1 MSKVLNVAIAGLGTV
16 GAEVARQL
24 IENADHFT
32 HQSGRAVRIVAVS
45 ARDAEKAR
53 GFSMAGVDFCADAL
67 ALASREDVDVVLE
80 LIGGEAGVAYDL
92 VLGALKNG
100 RHVIT
105 ANKALLAHHGHA
117 LAQMAEEAGLTLAAE
132 ASVAGGIPVIKML
145 KESLAGNQITRI
157 TGILNGTCNYILSVM
172 QHEHREFADVL
183 AEAQKLGYAEADPS
197 FDIDGIDAAHK
208 LAILAAMGFGTAP
221 ALDAVAVR
229 GIRDI
234 TRMDMENARDLGCT
248 IRLLGEVE
256 RGDSGAISAE
266 IRPILLPLE
275 SGLAKI
281 DGALNAVSFAGAPI
295 GAVTVVGPGAGAGA
309 TASAVLA
316 DVVDLAMGR
325 HSPLFGVP
333 AKSLKQG
340 NSKTTNLSAPTPAH
354 PPGRM
359 EKHFIRLKVY
369 DRPGVL
375 ADITAILRGH
385 DISVESINQPSRAE
399 DGVNGAVP
407 VILTTHE
414 VKPKAVA
421 AATAEMAELEAVLA
435 EPVIFP
441 IYHGA

>member
-1 MSKVLNVAIAGLGTV
+1 M
-16 GAEVARQL
+16 
-24 IENADHFT
+24 
-32 HQSGRAVRIVAVS
+32 
-45 ARDAEKAR
+45 
-53 GFSMAGVDFCADAL
+53 
-67 ALASREDVDVVLE
+67 
-80 LIGGEAGVAYDL
+80 
-92 VLGALKNG
+92 
-100 RHVIT
+100 
-105 ANKALLAHHGHA
+105 
-117 LAQMAEEAGLTLAAE
+117 
-132 ASVAGGIPVIKML
+132 IKML

-208 LAILAAMGFGTAP
+208 LAILAAMGFGYAP

-256 RGDSGAISAE
+256 RGYDGAISAE

-281 DGALNAVSFAGAPI
+281 DGALNAVSFCGAPI

-316 DVVDLAMGR
+316 DVVDLAMAR

-333 AKSLKQG
+333 AKSLKQA
-340 NSKTTNLSAPTPAH
+340 NSKTTSAPT
-354 PPGRM
+354 RM
-359 EKHFIRLKVY
+359 ERHFIRLKVY

-375 ADITAILRGH
+375 ADITAILRQH
-385 DISVESINQPSRAE
+385 DISVESINQPSRSE

-414 VKPKAVA
+414 VKHHAVTG
-421 AATAEMAELEAVLA
+421 ATAEMVGLEAVLA

-441 IYHGA
+441 IYHGK

>member
-24 IENADHFT
+24 TENADHFT

-45 ARDAEKAR
+45 ARDAAKSR
-53 GFSMAGVDFCADAL
+53 GFSMDGVDFCADAL
-67 ALASREDVDVVLE
+67 ALTLREDVDVVLE
-80 LIGGEAGVAYDL
+80 LIGGEAGVAYD
-92 VLGALKNG
+92 VVTGALKNG

-117 LAQMAEEAGLTLAAE
+117 LAQMAEEAGLILAAE

-183 AEAQKLGYAEADPS
+183 AEAQALGYAESDPS

-325 HSPLFGVP
+325 YAPLFGVP

-340 NSKTTNLSAPTPAH
+340 NSKTIS
-354 PPGRM
+354 PGRM
-359 EKHFIRLKVY
+359 ERYFIRLKVY

-414 VKPKAVA
+414 VKPHAVA

>member
-24 IENADHFT
+24 TENADHFT
-32 HQSGRAVRIVAVS
+32 HQSGRAVRVVAVS
-45 ARDAEKAR
+45 ARDATKSR

-80 LIGGEAGVAYDL
+80 LIGGEAGVAYD
-92 VLGALKNG
+92 VVTGALKNG

-183 AEAQKLGYAEADPS
+183 AEAQALGYAEADPS

-256 RGDSGAISAE
+256 RDDSGAISAE

-325 HSPLFGVP
+325 YAPLFGVP

-340 NSKTTNLSAPTPAH
+340 NSKTIS
-354 PPGRM
+354 GRM

>member
-24 IENADHFT
+24 TENADHFT
-32 HQSGRAVRIVAVS
+32 EKSGRAVRIVAVS
-45 ARDAEKAR
+45 ARDAEKSR

-80 LIGGEAGVAYDL
+80 LIGGEAGVAYD
-92 VLGALKNG
+92 VVTSALKNG

-105 ANKALLAHHGHA
+105 ANKALLAHHGHE

-325 HSPLFGVP
+325 YAPLFGVP

-340 NSKTTNLSAPTPAH
+340 NNKTISPS
-354 PPGRM
+354 RM
-359 EKHFIRLKVY
+359 ERYFIRLKVY

-414 VKPKAVA
+414 VKPHAVA

>member
-32 HQSGRAVRIVAVS
+32 HQSGRAVRVVAVS
-45 ARDAEKAR
+45 ARDAEKSR
-53 GFSMAGVDFCADAL
+53 GFSMEGVDFCADAV

-80 LIGGEAGVAYDL
+80 LIGGEAGVAYDV

-105 ANKALLAHHGHA
+105 ANKALLAHHGHE
-117 LAQMAEEAGLTLAAE
+117 LAQTAEGAGLTLAAE

-208 LAILAAMGFGTAP
+208 LAILAAMGFGYAP

-325 HSPLFGVP
+325 YAPLFGVP

-340 NSKTTNLSAPTPAH
+340 NNKTISN
-354 PPGRM
+354 RM
-359 EKHFIRLKVY
+359 ERYFIRLKVY

-414 VKPKAVA
+414 VRPKPLA

>member
-32 HQSGRAVRIVAVS
+32 HQSGRAVRVVAVS
-45 ARDAEKAR
+45 ARDAEKVR

-117 LAQMAEEAGLTLAAE
+117 LAQMAEGAGLTLAAE

-325 HSPLFGVP
+325 YAPLFGVP
-333 AKSLKQG
+333 AKALKQG
-340 NSKTTNLSAPTPAH
+340 NSKTIS
-354 PPGRM
+354 PGRM

-375 ADITAILRGH
+375 ADITAILRRH

-414 VKPKAVA
+414 VKPHAVA

>member
-24 IENADHFT
+24 TENADHFT
-32 HQSGRAVRIVAVS
+32 HQSGRAVRVVAVS

-53 GFSMAGVDFCADAL
+53 GFSMDGVDFCVDAL
-67 ALASREDVDVVLE
+67 ELASREDVDVVLE
-80 LIGGEAGVAYDL
+80 LIGGEAGVAYDV

-105 ANKALLAHHGHA
+105 ANKALLAHHGHE

-183 AEAQKLGYAEADPS
+183 AEAQALGYAEADPS

-325 HSPLFGVP
+325 YAPLFGVP

-340 NSKTTNLSAPTPAH
+340 NSKTIS
-354 PPGRM
+354 PGRM
-359 EKHFIRLKVY
+359 ERYFIRLKVY

>member
-45 ARDAEKAR
+45 ARDATKSR
-53 GFSMAGVDFCADAL
+53 GFSMEGVDFCADAV

-80 LIGGEAGVAYDL
+80 LIGGEAGVAYD
-92 VLGALKNG
+92 VVTSALKNG

-105 ANKALLAHHGHA
+105 ANKALLAHHGHE

-256 RGDSGAISAE
+256 RGEDGAISAE

-325 HSPLFGVP
+325 YAPLFGVP
-333 AKSLKQG
+333 AKALKQG
-340 NSKTTNLSAPTPAH
+340 NSKAISN
-354 PPGRM
+354 RM
-359 EKHFIRLKVY
+359 ERHFIRLKVY

-414 VKPKAVA
+414 VKPPAVA

>member
-24 IENADHFT
+24 TENADHFT
-32 HQSGRAVRIVAVS
+32 HQSGRAVRVVAVS
-45 ARDAEKAR
+45 ARDAEKSR

-325 HSPLFGVP
+325 YAPLFGVP

-340 NSKTTNLSAPTPAH
+340 NNKTISN
-354 PPGRM
+354 RM

-414 VKPKAVA
+414 VKPHAVA
-421 AATAEMAELEAVLA
+421 AATKEMAELEAVLA

>member
-1 MSKVLNVAIAGLGTV
+1 M
-16 GAEVARQL
+16 RW
-24 IENADHFT
+24 
-32 HQSGRAVRIVAVS
+32 R
-45 ARDAEKAR
+45 
-53 GFSMAGVDFCADAL
+53 
-67 ALASREDVDVVLE
+67 
-80 LIGGEAGVAYDL
+80 
-92 VLGALKNG
+92 
-100 RHVIT
+100 
-105 ANKALLAHHGHA
+105 
-117 LAQMAEEAGLTLAAE
+117 
-132 ASVAGGIPVIKML
+132 
-145 KESLAGNQITRI
+145 
-157 TGILNGTCNYILSVM
+157 
-172 QHEHREFADVL
+172 
-183 AEAQKLGYAEADPS
+183 
-197 FDIDGIDAAHK
+197 
-208 LAILAAMGFGTAP
+208 
-221 ALDAVAVR
+221 VR

-256 RGDSGAISAE
+256 RGEDGAISAA

-325 HSPLFGVP
+325 YAPLFGVR
-333 AKSLKQG
+333 AKNLKQG
-340 NSKTTNLSAPTPAH
+340 NNKAISNRL
-354 PPGRM
+354 

-414 VKPKAVA
+414 VKPKPLA

-441 IYHGA
+441 IYHGE

>member
-32 HQSGRAVRIVAVS
+32 HQSGRAVRVVAVS
-45 ARDAEKAR
+45 ARDAAKSR
-53 GFSMAGVDFCADAL
+53 GFSMVGVDFCADAL

-183 AEAQKLGYAEADPS
+183 AEAQALGYAEADPS

-325 HSPLFGVP
+325 YAPLFGVP

-340 NSKTTNLSAPTPAH
+340 NNKTISPS
-354 PPGRM
+354 RM
-359 EKHFIRLKVY
+359 ERHFIRLKVY

-414 VKPKAVA
+414 VKPHAVA
-421 AATAEMAELEAVLA
+421 AATAEMAQLEAVLA

>member
-32 HQSGRAVRIVAVS
+32 RQSGRAVRVVAVS
-45 ARDAEKAR
+45 ARDAVKSR
-53 GFSMAGVDFCADAL
+53 GFSMEGVDFCADAV

-80 LIGGEAGVAYDL
+80 LIGGEAGVAYD
-92 VLGALKNG
+92 VVTSALKNG

-325 HSPLFGVP
+325 YAPLFGVP

-340 NSKTTNLSAPTPAH
+340 NNKTISPS
-354 PPGRM
+354 RM
-359 EKHFIRLKVY
+359 ERHFIRLKVY

-414 VKPKAVA
+414 VKPHAVA

>member
-24 IENADHFT
+24 TENADHFT
-32 HQSGRAVRIVAVS
+32 EKSGRAVRVVAVS
-45 ARDAEKAR
+45 ARDATKSR

-67 ALASREDVDVVLE
+67 ELASREDVDVVLE
-80 LIGGEAGVAYDL
+80 LIGGEAGVAYD
-92 VLGALKNG
+92 VVTSALKNG

-183 AEAQKLGYAEADPS
+183 AEAQALGYAEADPS

-221 ALDAVAVR
+221 VLDAVAVR

-256 RGDSGAISAE
+256 RGEDGAISAE

-325 HSPLFGVP
+325 YAPLFGVP

-340 NSKTTNLSAPTPAH
+340 NNKTISN
-354 PPGRM
+354 RM
-359 EKHFIRLKVY
+359 ERYFIRLKVY

-414 VKPKAVA
+414 VKPKPLA